1 MINVALD
8 GPAGSGKSTVAR
20 LIAKKLDI
28 LYLDTGAMY
37 RACGLKCKRL
47 GLDAEK
53 EEDVKKFIDGID
65 LDIRYENSSQH
76 TFLDGEDVSEEIRKP
91 DVSMLASAISAHPCV
106 RVKMVEMQ
114 RNIARQT
121 DCVLDGR
128 DIGSYVLPD
137 AKYKFFVTAD
147 PKIRAE
153 RRFRELTEKGM
164 KVDFDRLYEEILE
177 RDYNDS
183 HRTFAPLVR
192 AEDAVLLDTSAMTPD
207 EVVDFVL
214 SRITKED

>member
-1 MINVALD
+1 MINVAR
-8 GPAGSGKSTVAR
+8 GGRAGSGKSSVAR

-65 LDIRYENSSQH
+65 LAIRYENSAQH

-91 DVSMLASAISAHPCV
+91 DVSMLASAVSAHPCV

-121 DCVLDGR
+121 GCGLDGR

>member
-65 LDIRYENSSQH
+65 LAIRYENSAQH

-91 DVSMLASAISAHPCV
+91 DVSMLASAVSAHPCV

>member
-28 LYLDTGAMY
+28 RYLDTGAMY

-65 LDIRYENSSQH
+65 LAIRYENSAQH

-91 DVSMLASAISAHPCV
+91 DVSMLASAVSAHPCV

-164 KVDFDRLYEEILE
+164 KVDYDRLYEEILE

>member
-53 EEDVKKFIDGID
+53 EEDVKKFIDGIN
-65 LDIRYENSSQH
+65 LAIRYENSAQH

-91 DVSMLASAISAHPCV
+91 DVSMLASAVSAHPCV

>member
-53 EEDVKKFIDGID
+53 EEDVKKFIDDID
-65 LDIRYENSSQH
+65 LAIRYENSAQH

-91 DVSMLASAISAHPCV
+91 DVSMLASAVSAHPCV

-207 EVVDFVL
+207 EVVDVVL

>member
-65 LDIRYENSSQH
+65 LDIRYENSAQH

-91 DVSMLASAISAHPCV
+91 DVSMLASAVSAHPCV